1 MLEGMR
7 KIKVLFKKVGRAYT
21 QSTSKVNLAYI
32 SFNWMKN
39 NLFQII
45 PSRIFTFLSG
55 NASSKLYSV
64 DIVKTQKNSLIV
76 LGLL

>member
-7 KIKVLFKKVGRAYT
+7 KIKVLLKKVGRAYT

-39 NLFQII
+39 NLFEII
-45 PSRIFTFLSG
+45 LSQIFTFLSG
-55 NASSKLYSV
+55 SASSKLYSV
-64 DIVKTQKNSLIV
+64 VIKTQKNSLIV